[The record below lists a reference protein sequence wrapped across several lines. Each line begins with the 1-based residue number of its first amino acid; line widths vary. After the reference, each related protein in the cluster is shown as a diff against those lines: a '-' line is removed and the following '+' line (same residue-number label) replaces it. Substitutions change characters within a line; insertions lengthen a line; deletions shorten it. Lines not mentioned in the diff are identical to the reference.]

1 MKHIKSFLKCQL
13 KDKPEKLPEPHD
25 LIKIYLKVPYLG
37 KQGEQLVTMLVSK
50 LHRYL
55 KPNVKLINLSK
66 TKKASMFC
74 PTKDKVTK
82 EQKANVIYK
91 IICPGCN
98 NVYVS
103 KIDRCFGICMNEHG
117 TRSDQ
122 PMHQHLTNS
131 TAFQKTVNI
140 NALPELFNDSKQID
154 HKGHVLNGV
163 LNNCDIIDS
172 NDNWSQLCF
181 LEAFYMKTLS
191 PSINS
196 SLKASKE
203 LQLFC

>member
-1 MKHIKSFLKCQL
+1 MAWNNYPIYIVKAFLKRQL
-13 KDKPEKLPEPHD
+13 KDKPEKQPEPHD

-37 KQGEQLVTMLVSK
+37 KQGEQLATMLVRK

-55 KPNVKLINLSK
+55 KPNVKLIKLFN

-98 NVYVS
+98 NVYVG
-103 KIDRCFGICMNEHG
+103 KTDRCFGIRMNEHG
-117 TRSDQ
+117 TKSDQ
-122 PMHQHLTNS
+122 PMHQHLTNC
-131 TAFQKTVNI
+131 TAFQETVNI
-140 NALPELFNDSKQID
+140 NALPELFNDCKQTD
-154 HKGHVLNGV
+154 HKAHVLNGV

-181 LEAFYMKTLS
+181 FRSLLYKEVITFY
-191 PSINS
+191 
-196 SLKASKE
+196 
-203 LQLFC
+203 